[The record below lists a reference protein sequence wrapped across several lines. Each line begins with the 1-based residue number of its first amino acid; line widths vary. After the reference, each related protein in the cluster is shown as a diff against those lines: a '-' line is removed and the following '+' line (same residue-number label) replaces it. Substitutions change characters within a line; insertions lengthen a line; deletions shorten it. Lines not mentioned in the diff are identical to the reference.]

1 MANRLDNPEEYV
13 IVVRT
18 TGRGAARKR
27 ATILHGKVYDN
38 LDEAQAR
45 FDQVVEED
53 LKTPD
58 AYVLVALQ

>member
-1 MANRLDNPEEYV
+1 MSKRLENPEEYV

-27 ATILHGKVYDN
+27 ATILNGKIYDD

-45 FDQVVEED
+45 YDQAVEDD
-53 LKTPD
+53 LTTPD
-58 AYVLVALQ
+58 AYVLVSL